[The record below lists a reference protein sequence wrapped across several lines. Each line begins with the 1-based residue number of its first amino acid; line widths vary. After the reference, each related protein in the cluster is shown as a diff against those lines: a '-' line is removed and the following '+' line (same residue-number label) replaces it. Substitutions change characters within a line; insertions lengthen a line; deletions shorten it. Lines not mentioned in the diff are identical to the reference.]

1 MVAKTFQ
8 GLEEVL
14 AQELIGLGAKNVEI
28 GKRMVQFEGDI
39 ELMYKANLC
48 CRTALRILKPI
59 AKFTA
64 GDEEELYDRVRDFD
78 WSRYLSP
85 QKTFAIDATAN
96 GSVFTH
102 SQYAGLRVKD
112 GIADYFLERDGK
124 RPSVR
129 VDNPD
134 LLLNVHISD
143 DRVTISLDSSGEPL
157 CKRGYKVENTK
168 APINEVL
175 AAGII
180 LMTGWRG
187 DVDFMDP
194 MCGSGTF
201 LTEAAMIAANINP
214 GIYREGFAFEKW
226 EDFDSDLFERLYN
239 DDSQERD
246 VNIRIT
252 GSDIDPVA
260 VNIAKANIK
269 NARLESMISVE
280 CMPME
285 DVVPVTDD
293 GILVTNPPY
302 GKRLRPGDMD
312 SLWKRIG
319 TTLKHNFAGWHA
331 WIIGMTDEQ
340 FAELGFK
347 PTVKIPLHNGSLE
360 CSLREYELFK
370 GSYDSFRSQGK
381 SVKHREEEED
391 MPEIRR
397 SKRMSRHDW
406 EQETEKFGTGGKPRK
421 MREERESGGRRDF
434 GKHSHREDSKGFR
447 KSRFKEEEGAGF
459 RREDFKKDKGGFKK
473 EGFKKDRE
481 SFKKEGFRK
490 DREGFKKEG
499 SRKDR
504 EGFKKEGFRKD
515 KEGSKKEFRSREPRA
530 IHDRGPKLSDANEIR
545 FENVR
550 MRPRRKADIDN
561 QNMDSDE

>member
-1 MVAKTFQ
+1 METSMQSPADYPMVAKTFQ
-8 GLEEVL
+8 GLEEIL
-14 AQELIGLGAKNVEI
+14 AQELISLGAKNVEI
-28 GKRMVQFEGDI
+28 GNRMVQFEGDL

-64 GDEEELYDRVRDFD
+64 EDEDELYDRVRDFD
-78 WSRYLSP
+78 WSLYLTP
-85 QKTFAIDATAN
+85 HKTFAIDATVN
-96 GSVFTH
+96 GSIFTH

-129 VDNPD
+129 VENPD
-134 LLLNVHISD
+134 LMLNVHISD
-143 DRVTISLDSSGEPL
+143 NRVTISLDSSGEPL

-226 EDFDSDLFERLYN
+226 TDFDSDLFERLYN
-239 DDSQERD
+239 DDSQERE

-252 GSDIDPVA
+252 GSDIDPIA
-260 VNIAKANIK
+260 VNIAKANIR
-269 NARLESMISVE
+269 NARLERMISVE
-280 CMPME
+280 CIPME
-285 DVVPVTDD
+285 DVDPSEDK

-302 GKRLRPGDMD
+302 GKRLRPGDVD

-370 GSYDSFRSQGK
+370 GTYDAFRSQGK
-381 SVKHREEEED
+381 SVKHRKEEVD

-421 MREERESGGRRDF
+421 MREEREPGGRRNF
-434 GKHSHREDSKGFR
+434 GKHFHREDSKGF
-447 KSRFKEEEGAGF
+447 KKNRFREEDGDSF
-459 RREDFKKDKGGFKK
+459 QKDN
-473 EGFKKDRE
+473 FKKDRAG
-481 SFKKEGFRK
+481 FKKEGFRK

-499 SRKDR
+499 
-504 EGFKKEGFRKD
+504 FKKD
-515 KEGSKKEFRSREPRA
+515 KEGFKKEFRSREPRS
-530 IHDRGPKLSDANEIR
+530 INDRGPRLSEANEMR
-545 FENVR
+545 FETVR
-550 MRPRRKADIDN
+550 MRPRRKPDIDN
-561 QNMDSDE
+561 QNTDSDE